1 MKTLKLFIAVLLLV
15 EAVCAFI
22 CLFDV
27 RNTEG
32 MIWFLLAT
40 FNVSSILSFLL
51 IKSASAEQ

>member
-1 MKTLKLFIAVLLLV
+1 MKTLKLIIAVLLLV

-27 RNTEG
+27 HNTEE

-40 FNVSSILSFLL
+40 FNMSMILSFLL
-51 IKSASAEQ
+51 IKSEYKF

>member
-1 MKTLKLFIAVLLLV
+1 MKTLKLILAALLLL

-27 RNTEG
+27 CNTEE

-40 FNVSSILSFLL
+40 FNVSMILSFLL
-51 IKSASAEQ
+51 IKSEYKF